1 MDEQNNFFAESKS
14 ALEKYI
20 QDRILLLKLQSV
32 EKISVLMSLMFTGL
46 LVALLAFFVLLFL
59 SIMAGYYFATLT
71 GSMFAGFGIITG
83 FYAVLLILVVMLG
96 KKYLTAFITNLI
108 VKIFF
113 DVNAED
119 KNDDN
124 Q

>member
-119 KNDDN
+119 KTDDN

>member
-1 MDEQNNFFAESKS
+1 
-14 ALEKYI
+14 
-20 QDRILLLKLQSV
+20 
-32 EKISVLMSLMFTGL
+32 MSLMFTGL

-119 KNDDN
+119 KTDDN

>member
-119 KNDDN
+119 KYDDN

>member
-119 KNDDN
+119 KNDDK